1 MVHPYVLAIQDN
13 DDRFQR
19 ITCKLMAVTR
29 LNEPSFI
36 AGKYLIL
43 VLP

>member
-1 MVHPYVLAIQDN
+1 MVDSYVLAIQDN
-13 DDRFQR
+13 NDRFQR

-43 VLP
+43 VLH